1 MSPLKLLFIAL
12 FLWPL
17 TLFSTV
23 FKVNSAEKINAQK
36 IHPGDTILFQ
46 NGNWRNQKIILKG
59 KGTEASPIVLKAEEP
74 GKVFLMGDSSLK
86 IDGIWLVVEGFK
98 FNNGYSVKGPVI
110 EFSKASEH
118 CRLTQTS
125 IINFN
130 PPEIKIENHWISI
143 YGIRHRVDNCYFA
156 GKTNIG
162 TTLVVWLSENPNYD
176 QIDHNYFGERPLLG
190 ENGGE
195 TIRVGNST
203 WSMYDSFTLVEH
215 NYFERC
221 NGEIEIISNKSCHN
235 TYRFNTFYECQGT
248 LTLRHGNFGEV
259 YGNFFL
265 GNNQPKTGGIR
276 IIGEDHKVYNNYF
289 QDLTGKG
296 FSSAISVTC
305 GVPDSP
311 LNRYFQVKRAQI
323 VANTI
328 ANCVESLEI
337 GSGFD
342 AELTLLPLDCT
353 IANNI
358 IQADKTKVKIIEN
371 PTNLSFVGNLVSV
384 RLLEMP
390 ALEGMAIEKIILQ
403 KTTDGMWRPAKESPA
418 IGAFKGEFNFVTED
432 IDKQA
437 RRPPKDVGADQVSQ
451 EPVLNKP
458 INESEAHWPF
468 WLKK

>member
-1 MSPLKLLFIAL
+1 MSPPKVLFIAL

-17 TLFSTV
+17 MLFSTV
-23 FKVNSAEKINAQK
+23 FKVNSAKKLSAQK
-36 IHPGDTILFQ
+36 FQPGDTILFQ
-46 NGNWRNQKIILKG
+46 NGNWSDQKIILKG
-59 KGTEASPIVLKAEEP
+59 KGTEASPIVLRAEEP
-74 GKVFLMGDSSLK
+74 GKVFLQGDSSLK

-98 FNNGYSVKGPVI
+98 FNNGYSVDGHVI
-110 EFSKASEH
+110 EFSKASEQ

-130 PPEIKIENHWISI
+130 PPEKKIENHWISI
-143 YGIRHRVDNCYFA
+143 YGNRHRVDNCYFA

-162 TTLVVWLSENPNYD
+162 TTLVVWLSEKPNYT
-176 QIDHNYFGERPLLG
+176 QIDHNYFGERQLLG

-195 TIRVGNST
+195 TIRVGTST

-235 TYRFNTFYECQGT
+235 TYRYNTFYECQGT
-248 LTLRHGNFGEV
+248 LTLRHGNFAEV

-296 FSSAISVTC
+296 FASAISFTS
-305 GVPDSP
+305 GVPNSP
-311 LNRYFQVKRAQI
+311 LNRYFQVKRAQV
-323 VANTI
+323 VANTLV
-328 ANCVESLEI
+328 NCAESLEI

-342 AELTLLPLDCT
+342 AELTLLPVECT

-358 IQADKTKVKIIEN
+358 IQADKTKVKIIDN
-371 PTNLSFVGNLVSV
+371 PTKLSFVGNLVSV

-390 ALEGMAIEKIILQ
+390 ALEGMKSEKNILQ
-403 KTTDGMWRPAKESPA
+403 KSTDGMWRPTKDSPA
-418 IGAFKGEFNFVTED
+418 IGAFKGDFKYVTED

-437 RRPPKDVGADQVSQ
+437 RRSPKDVGADQVSL
-451 EPVLNKP
+451 EPVLSKP
-458 INESEAHWPF
+458 MIPTAAHLPS
-468 WLKK
+468 WLKN